1 MGEMPAKLKFGKL
14 CSRMS
19 KYVTRDLRKM
29 LEGNQN
35 ASGAATGRTLRSSKQ
50 TSIVQW
56 AGADKKDFG
65 DAIFVTGYEFD
76 LSDEKFR
83 YSAKGG
89 EKAYVFKL
97 DEVEKYAK
105 EKNKEIIRVA
115 RERANGY
122 IDWDREYVIPGF
134 VSGQF

>member
-1 MGEMPAKLKFGKL
+1 MRLAPQQAGPSGLP
-14 CSRMS
+14 S
-19 KYVTRDLRKM
+19 KRPSY
-29 LEGNQN
+29 N
-35 ASGAATGRTLRSSKQ
+35 GREL
-50 TSIVQW
+50 I
-56 AGADKKDFG
+56 KKDFG